1 MFEKVVCNTQNVPGL
16 ICMSVVITNKYLGN
30 GLGEKLEKQEQ
41 EVKITPWP
49 PFVYVCI
56 PTLTVHLG

>member
-1 MFEKVVCNTQNVPGL
+1 
-16 ICMSVVITNKYLGN
+16 MSVVITNKYLGN